1 MGYRIHFARN
11 DEGARV
17 AYTMLG
23 DGPPLVIVPG
33 WVSHLALQLEEP
45 QFRGF
50 VDALARHHRVI
61 LFDKTGTGLS
71 ERKRTECT
79 VERDLSDLE
88 AVLAAARA
96 STVSLFAF
104 SEGGPLAIT
113 HAVRHPEAVDHLIL
127 CGTYAR
133 GTKVS
138 PPDVQ
143 ATLLSLVRN
152 SWGLGAE
159 LFADLFLREEAE
171 HGATHELLARFQRES
186 ATAETA
192 ACILQQLFS
201 EDVEALLPLVKA
213 PTLVIHRT
221 GDKAFRPR
229 LGVELAGAIP
239 SAKLVL
245 LDGRSHWPWLG
256 DTQQVLDPIREFLGD
271 PAEPRPSMASAPAT
285 SPPRVPGRHYEL
297 VHRDCLEGAPE
308 RARCRIGLAQI
319 GTASDIFEE
328 GQDHLWTM
336 PRSRVAAAVE
346 KVSDL
351 VERAHAGG
359 IDLLLFPELTV
370 DLNHRELLRVLLD
383 QAHAFGMWIIPGAF
397 HDRQQRT
404 NLSRVIGPR
413 GVLWEQPKH
422 IPAIVS
428 FGGRRTA
435 ERLRLDASPTV
446 IVGATPLGRIAITT
460 CRDFLDMDLRV
471 ALKNAD
477 PPVDIVL
484 NPAFTP
490 VTADFE
496 AAHFEARRSL
506 YACCVFAN
514 FAQFGGSLIHSP
526 EKSRRKVSLP
536 PGREGLLHR
545 DLDLFG
551 LRAERQHWD
560 LERGGRF
567 IQSTR

>member
-1 MGYRIHFARN
+1 MGPRILFATN
-11 DEGARV
+11 PEGARV
-17 AYTMLG
+17 AYTTLG
-23 DGPPLVIVPG
+23 KGPPLVIVPG

-50 VDALARHHRVI
+50 VDALERHHRVI

-71 ERKRTECT
+71 ERKRTAYT

-88 AVLAAARA
+88 TVLEAAGTR
-96 STVSLFAF
+96 TVALFAF
-104 SEGGPLAIT
+104 SEGGPLAIAY
-113 HAVRHPEAVDHLIL
+113 AVRHPGAVSHLIL

-133 GTKVS
+133 GAKVS
-138 PPDVQ
+138 PPHVQ

-159 LFADLFLREEAE
+159 LFADLFLHEEAE
-171 HGATHELLARFQRES
+171 HGATHDLLARFQRES
-186 ATAETA
+186 ASAETA
-192 ACILQQLFS
+192 ARILEQLFA
-201 EDVEALLPLVKA
+201 EDVAALLPRVQA

-221 GDKAFRPR
+221 GDMAFRPR
-229 LGVELAGAIP
+229 LGIELAGGIP
-239 SAKLVL
+239 NAKLVL

-256 DTQQVLDPIREFLGD
+256 DTQQVLEPIREFLGD
-271 PAEPRPSMASAPAT
+271 PPEPRPSLAIPAPPT
-285 SPPRVPGRHYEL
+285 PGRRYEI
-297 VHRDCLEGAPE
+297 VHRDFLEGAPE
-308 RARCRIGLAQI
+308 RAHCRIGLAQL
-319 GTASDIFEE
+319 GTADDLFAVGED
-328 GQDHLWTM
+328 QLWVM
-336 PRSRVAAAVE
+336 PRSRVAAATE
-346 KVSDL
+346 RIARL
-351 VERAHAGG
+351 VEHAHERR

-370 DLNHRELLRVLLD
+370 DLNHRELLSVLLD
-383 QAHAFGMWIIPGAF
+383 QARAFGMWIVPGAF
-397 HDRQQRT
+397 HERRQRT
-404 NLSRVIGPR
+404 NVSRVIGPA

-428 FGGRRTA
+428 FGGHRTV
-435 ERLRLDASPTV
+435 EQLHLSGSPIV
-446 IVGATPLGRIAITT
+446 VVGATPLGRIAVTT

-477 PPVDIVL
+477 PPVDILL

-490 VTADFE
+490 VTADFA

-526 EKSRRKVSLP
+526 EKSRRRAALP

-551 LRAERQHWD
+551 LRVERQRWE